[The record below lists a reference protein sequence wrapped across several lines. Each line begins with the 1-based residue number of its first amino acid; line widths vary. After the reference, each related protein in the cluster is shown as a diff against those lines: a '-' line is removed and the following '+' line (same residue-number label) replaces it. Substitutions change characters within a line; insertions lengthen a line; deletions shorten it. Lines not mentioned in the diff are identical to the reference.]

1 MLTIS
6 SPDFKNNDFLPAK
19 FTGEGQ
25 DISPALDWEN
35 VPTNTVSIAI
45 IMDDPDAPS
54 GLFTHWIIF
63 NIPSVSKGLPQAI
76 PNKPVMKDN
85 LMQGKNS
92 AGTIGYYGPYPP
104 PGMSHRYQF
113 HLYALDKIINAKAG
127 ASRKEALDAMQGHVI
142 SSAMITGIYQRWRK

>member
-6 SPDFKNNDFLPAK
+6 SPDFKNNETIPAK

-25 DISPALDWEN
+25 NISPALIWPD
-35 VPTNTVSIAI
+35 VPANTATLAV

-63 NIPSVSKGLPQAI
+63 NIPHINKELPQAV
-76 PNKPVMKDN
+76 PNKLTLEDGSI
-85 LMQGKNS
+85 QGKNT

-104 PGMSHRYQF
+104 PGLPHRYQF
-113 HLYALDKIINAKAG
+113 HLYALDKMIDAKPG
-127 ASRKEALDAMQGHVI
+127 ATRKEVLEAMHGHI
-142 SSAMITGIYQRWRK
+142 ILSTMITGIYQRTHR